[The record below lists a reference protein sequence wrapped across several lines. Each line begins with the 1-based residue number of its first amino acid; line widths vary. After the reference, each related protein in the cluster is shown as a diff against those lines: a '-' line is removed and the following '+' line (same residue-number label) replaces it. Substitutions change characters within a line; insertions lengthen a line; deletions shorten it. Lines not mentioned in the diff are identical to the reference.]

1 VKHVKRARILTP
13 REIHQLVR
21 VHKQITALLA
31 SNGVTLTTRRS
42 PPKAKGRPSS
52 RAKRGR

>member
-13 REIHQLVR
+13 REIRQLVR

-31 SNGVTLTTRRS
+31 SNGVAPTTRRS
-42 PPKAKGRPSS
+42 PPQAKARPPK
-52 RAKRGR
+52 KRRR

>member
-13 REIHQLVR
+13 REIRQLVR
-21 VHKQITALLA
+21 VHKQIGALLA

-42 PPKAKGRPSS
+42 PPKAKARPPN
-52 RAKRGR
+52 KRRR